1 MLVGKQLLWRIARIA
16 LLGLG
21 AIATL
26 KAPTVQIPSAQACS
40 GCSAFGG
47 HTYCI
52 GNYGDLSSCE
62 VINNICIFGPPCL

>member
-26 KAPTVQIPSAQACS
+26 KAGTVQIPSAQACS
-40 GCSAFGG
+40 GCGSYSG
-47 HTYCI
+47 HAYCA
-52 GNYGDLSSCE
+52 GDTGHLASCT
-62 VINNICIFGPPCL
+62 VINNQCIPGPPC